1 MTNAI
6 IKENERKINKLQDQL
21 FTKENIENF
30 EYLVNNLKVVN
41 KILLKMNKI
50 EREKERP
57 VITKTKLAETI
68 NLKVNQINI
77 LKIDHLCNDDMMY
90 RYFIK
95 QLLDN
100 NLADVLFKPEFGYNG
115 KVYKKTL
122 RYEGIGVLK
131 IGDKSITLTLKSV
144 EIKTKNFHF
153 LIMCNYQNNYQ
164 DKDFDKFFWLA
175 CDKDKTEDV
184 IKYLESLYKKY
195 NIFANQFVEI
205 GSTGLSIQKAS
216 TKFNLDEIVLHRDIE
231 FEIDNIINMFDYY
244 DRFIEGDIPFKRGL
258 LFYGEPGLGKT
269 TVIQSLTKKLIDKQ
283 YTVLRVKGLRDQM
296 SVNDVYDIAK
306 NVTPCLIV
314 LEDFDLIFKDRN
326 RFVNE
331 GGRSDILDLLENAN
345 TYNGIITIATTNLI
359 EQLDAAAIRSG
370 RIDSR
375 YYFGYPTD
383 NQKKKLIQLH
393 YDYYDINIISIID
406 VIDLIIPFMNR
417 KLSGAA
423 ISSVMLSIK
432 NLEITDNKF
441 DINKTI
447 TAIFKRSFE
456 CLEKE
461 DINSIL

>member
-1 MTNAI
+1 
-6 IKENERKINKLQDQL
+6 
-21 FTKENIENF
+21 
-30 EYLVNNLKVVN
+30 
-41 KILLKMNKI
+41 
-50 EREKERP
+50 
-57 VITKTKLAETI
+57 
-68 NLKVNQINI
+68 
-77 LKIDHLCNDDMMY
+77 
-90 RYFIK
+90 
-95 QLLDN
+95 
-100 NLADVLFKPEFGYNG
+100 
-115 KVYKKTL
+115 
-122 RYEGIGVLK
+122 
-131 IGDKSITLTLKSV
+131 
-144 EIKTKNFHF
+144 
-153 LIMCNYQNNYQ
+153 
-164 DKDFDKFFWLA
+164 
-175 CDKDKTEDV
+175 
-184 IKYLESLYKKY
+184 
-195 NIFANQFVEI
+195 
-205 GSTGLSIQKAS
+205 
-216 TKFNLDEIVLHRDIE
+216 
-231 FEIDNIINMFDYY
+231 
-244 DRFIEGDIPFKRGL
+244 
-258 LFYGEPGLGKT
+258 
-269 TVIQSLTKKLIDKQ
+269 
-283 YTVLRVKGLRDQM
+283 M